1 MAQRP
6 VFVPFKRRPFAD
18 AYPVEFPWNSGMSVS
33 QKQKNVAALHS
44 AFAARFPERRVLEIS
59 SKSLQPLGVQLSAF
73 NLKMT
78 VPGRSSPVPVECVYQ
93 GGKRFA
99 AGGPYTD
106 LYTAAPRE
114 AKRDSRL
121 TSSGM
126 LRGFSFEGTS
136 FPLQPANGFYNWL
149 YLRAL
154 MENEALAAQLL
165 DYDGFTDIE
174 FNPDRGVSCQAQ
186 AAAVYVS
193 LARQGLLEQCRNGE
207 DFLAL
212 LSGK

>member
-18 AYPVEFPWNSGMSVS
+18 AYAVEFQWHGGTSVP
-33 QKQKNVAALHS
+33 QKQKNVVALHN
-44 AFAARFPERRVLEIS
+44 AFSARFPERRILEIS

-73 NLKMT
+73 NLKMAA
-78 VPGRSSPVPVECVYQ
+78 PGLSSPVPVECVYQ
-93 GGKRFA
+93 GGKQFA
-99 AGGPYTD
+99 VGGPYTD
-106 LYTAAPRE
+106 LYTVSPRD

-121 TSSGM
+121 SSSGM
-126 LRGFSFEGTS
+126 LRGFSFGDTP
-136 FPLQPANGFYNWL
+136 FPLQPASAFYNWL

-154 MENEALAAQLL
+154 MENEELAQQLSA
-165 DYDGFTDIE
+165 YDGFTDIE
-174 FNPDRGVSCQAQ
+174 FNPNRGVSCQAQ

-193 LARQGLLEQCRNGE
+193 LARQGLLEQCRRGE

-212 LSGK
+212 MGGK